1 MAFTKALY
9 YPRIQ
14 VPNEG
19 WLKTAMLYW
28 EGVQT
33 IVPASMPEP
42 YSGTSRVLFDAG
54 VLSPSMFTRT
64 WIALSGWP

>member
-14 VPNEG
+14 VPDEG
-19 WLKTAMLYW
+19 WLKTAMLHW

-42 YSGTSRVLFDAG
+42 YVMALPACC
-54 VLSPSMFTRT
+54 SP
-64 WIALSGWP
+64 AHGKC

>member
-14 VPNEG
+14 VPNEA

-28 EGVQT
+28 DEVKNHC
-33 IVPASMPEP
+33 
-42 YSGTSRVLFDAG
+42 SGINAR
-54 VLSPSMFTRT
+54 
-64 WIALSGWP
+64 ALYGHGIPRAL